1 MFCTRVVYNFVDD
14 TLMDFELF
22 LFSWKSAIITEENAS
37 TVILCKRLVENLV
50 KYSIKIKTSFDVGQ
64 LIKTSNSL
72 FVFCKWTHLN

>member
-22 LFSWKSAIITEENAS
+22 LFSWKSTIITEENAS